1 MTTERKRKF
10 IIDVLYIV
18 AIALIAYFIL
28 KYLVVWLA
36 PFFIGFLVSI
46 VLQPPVNYLTE
57 KIKIP
62 RGISSF
68 VCVFFIL
75 TALFALLFAIA
86 YGVYTSIPSIID
98 WITVK
103 APEVKQTFT
112 SVMQFISGITADF
125 APELSETVSKLPG
138 KIIDAVVPKVT
149 SFLTSFA
156 TNLVMDI
163 PSLIIGSII
172 TIVAS
177 CFITKDYRKIMD
189 FILMQVSDANK
200 KVLRKTKSLFV
211 ENILKMLRGYIFIM
225 LITFCELFVG
235 LLIIGIDNAWL
246 IAAGIAVFDILPVLG
261 SGGILIT
268 WAVIDLLL
276 GHPLRALEIIIIY
289 AIVTVVRNVIEPK
302 IIGHQVG
309 LPPIITL
316 SSMFLGFYLFGGI
329 GLFAL
334 PVGVIILVKL
344 QENGLIK
351 FFKNE

>member
-1 MTTERKRKF
+1 MTTERKKKF
-10 IIDVLYIV
+10 IIDFLYVLVI
-18 AIALIAYFIL
+18 ILIAFFIL

-46 VLQPPVNYLTE
+46 VLQTPVNFLTE
-57 KIKIP
+57 KVKIP

-68 VCVFFIL
+68 ICVFFIL
-75 TALFALLFAIA
+75 TAIFAILFGVA
-86 YGVYTSIPSIID
+86 YGVYSSIPSIVD
-98 WITVK
+98 WITLK

-112 SVMQFISGITADF
+112 SVMSFISGITEDF
-125 APELSETVSKLPG
+125 APELAHSVEKLPG
-138 KIIDAVVPKVT
+138 KVIDAVVPKVT

-163 PSLIIGSII
+163 PSLIIASII

-225 LITFCELFVG
+225 LITFCELFAG
-235 LLIIGIDNAWL
+235 FLIIRLENAWL

-268 WAVIDLLL
+268 WSVISLIL
-276 GHPLRALEIIIIY
+276 GNPIMALEIIVIY
-289 AIVTVVRNVIEPK
+289 AIVTVVRNIIEPK

-316 SSMFLGFYLFGGI
+316 ASMFLGYYLFGGI

-334 PVGVIILVKL
+334 PVGIIILVKL
-344 QENGLIK
+344 QEHGLIK
-351 FFKNE
+351 FFKSE